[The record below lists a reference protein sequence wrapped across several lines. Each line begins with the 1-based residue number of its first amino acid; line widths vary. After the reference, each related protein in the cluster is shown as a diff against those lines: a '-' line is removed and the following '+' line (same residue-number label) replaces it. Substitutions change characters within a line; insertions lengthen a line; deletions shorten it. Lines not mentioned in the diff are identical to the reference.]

1 MYTIL
6 QVEKK
11 YTFKGR
17 ARGSIY
23 TNVYIF
29 MQNKGLHLFDY
40 HRPAY

>member
-11 YTFKGR
+11 TLSKVELEV
-17 ARGSIY
+17 AY